1 MENADIIA
9 SVISRFSP
17 SDLKVIRT
25 ISGLSQAQMAEYLSI
40 DQSTLSYYE
49 TGKLKIP
56 HNLSSRLNPVLI
68 QADQNV
74 YLYQQI
80 RESIESIEVN
90 LKGGM
95 IQQ

>member
-1 MENADIIA
+1 MNNPNNTPNPSSIL
-9 SVISRFSP
+9 SQFSP
-17 SDLKVIRT
+17 SSLKVIRT

-56 HNLSSRLNPVLI
+56 SHLSSRLNPVLI

-80 RESIESIEVN
+80 RQSLDKEN
-90 LKGGM
+90 TADNA
-95 IQQ
+95 